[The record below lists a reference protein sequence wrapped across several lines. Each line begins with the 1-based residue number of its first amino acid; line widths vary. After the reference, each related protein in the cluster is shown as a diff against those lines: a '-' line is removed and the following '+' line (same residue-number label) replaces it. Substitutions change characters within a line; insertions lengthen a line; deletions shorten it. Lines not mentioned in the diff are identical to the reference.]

1 MTKLTPYNPASRD
14 TMVELL
20 ATFYAEHY
28 ALSENVEAAVTPER
42 IAAAEEDLA
51 EWEAREDAALYLIE
65 EDGVVAGLL
74 FLARHGGSV
83 VWIENLFVRQEL
95 RRRGIATRAIA
106 LAEEI
111 ARREMH
117 APAISMDVIP
127 QNQAAMRLYHA
138 LGYDT
143 LQMITMRKPLA
154 GAQREG
160 RTDLMGLPF
169 RI

>member
-1 MTKLTPYNPASRD
+1 MTKLRPYSPTSRD
-14 TMVELL
+14 VMVELL
-20 ATFYAEHY
+20 SAFYAEHY

-42 IAAAEEDLA
+42 TAAAAEDLA
-51 EWEAREDAALYLIE
+51 EWEAREDATLYLIE

-111 ARREMH
+111 ARRELH

-127 QNQAAMRLYHA
+127 QNQAAIHLYHA

-143 LQMITMRKPLA
+143 LQMITMRKPLD
-154 GAQREG
+154 GAKREG
-160 RTDLMGLPF
+160 RTDLMDLPF

>member
-1 MTKLTPYNPASRD
+1 MTKLTPCTPADREA
-14 TMVELL
+14 TVGLL
-20 ATFYAEHY
+20 AAFYAEHY
-28 ALSENVEAAVTPER
+28 ALSESVEASVTPER
-42 IAAAEEDLA
+42 LAAAEEDLTD
-51 EWEAREDAALYLIE
+51 WEAREDAALFLIR
-65 EDGVVAGLL
+65 EDGESAGLL

-83 VWIENLFVRQEL
+83 VWIENLYVRPDM
-95 RRRGIATRAIA
+95 RRRGIAARAIA

-111 ARREMH
+111 ARRELH
-117 APAISMDVIP
+117 APAVSMDVIP

-143 LQMITMRKPLA
+143 LQMITMRKPLE
-154 GAQREG
+154 GAKREG

>member
-1 MTKLTPYNPASRD
+1 M
-14 TMVELL
+14 
-20 ATFYAEHY
+20 
-28 ALSENVEAAVTPER
+28 
-42 IAAAEEDLA
+42 
-51 EWEAREDAALYLIE
+51 
-65 EDGVVAGLL
+65 
-74 FLARHGGSV
+74 
-83 VWIENLFVRQEL
+83 WIENLFVRPEM
-95 RRRGIATRAIA
+95 RRRGIATRAIV

-111 ARREMH
+111 ARRDMH
-117 APAISMDVIP
+117 APAVSMDVIP

-143 LQMITMRKPLA
+143 LQMITMRKPLV

>member
-14 TMVELL
+14 AMVELL
-20 ATFYAEHY
+20 AAFYAEHY
-28 ALSENVEAAVTPER
+28 ALSENVEAVVTSER
-42 IAAAEEDLA
+42 MAAAEEDLA

-65 EDGVVAGLL
+65 EDGGVAGLL

-143 LQMITMRKPLA
+143 LQMITMRKPLV

-160 RTDLMGLPF
+160 RTDLLGLPF